1 MLAMNRPRPGLGIL
15 VTWLLLV
22 GAGGAGLADTSSEME
37 SPAPARKVLAVAKIR
52 EESKRR
58 ALEEECR
65 IALKKRGVDT
75 ILGSDVMTDAD
86 FASVDTIREKV
97 KSLGVDGVL
106 GFVVLGI
113 DEQVK
118 TSSASVSVG
127 IGVGGYGYGGGGMSM
142 MVGTSVPI
150 GGTTTVIRTVHLR
163 ARYFASPFTD
173 PAWENVYDG
182 KLEADTTY
190 LTQYIAHDAV
200 GALKK
205 KKLIPKK

>member
-1 MLAMNRPRPGLGIL
+1 MTRIVLTCFL
-15 VTWLLLV
+15 VAAV
-22 GAGGAGLADTSSEME
+22 GAGARGAAGEDTEAA
-37 SPAPARKVLAVAKIR
+37 PAPARKVLAVAKIR

-127 IGVGGYGYGGGGMSM
+127 IGVGGYGYGGGMSM

-150 GGTTTVIRTVHLR
+150 GGSTTVIRTVHLR
-163 ARYFASPFTD
+163 ARYFARPFTD

-190 LTQYIAHDAV
+190 LTQYIAHDSV
-200 GALKK
+200 NALKK